1 MRGPEKA
8 CKEKLSL
15 SAMRPRGVSLPLGN
29 SCRDADTKEADFDS
43 DQGSLAWPLGVG
55 EDGGGGK
62 GHSKTEISPIQRPP
76 QAETSPGRDLP
87 RTETSPGQRPPRAET
102 SPEQRPPQAET
113 SLGRDL
119 PRTEMSPGRD
129 LPGCRTQL
137 AEQFPVPRD
146 NGMKTRIKLSIFS
159 KFLI

>member
-8 CKEKLSL
+8 CKEELSL

-87 RTETSPGQRPPRAET
+87 RTETSPGRDVSRTET
-102 SPEQRPPQAET
+102 SP
-113 SLGRDL
+113 GRDL
-119 PRTEMSPGRD
+119 PRTETSPGRD
-129 LPGCRTQL
+129 LSGQRPPQDRD
-137 AEQFPVPRD
+137 VPRQRPPWLQNTAGRAVPGSQGQWD
-146 NGMKTRIKLSIFS
+146 ED
-159 KFLI
+159 